1 MTKFGSSFM
10 MKSPLYEHGEK
21 LRQEAMRLSKESSGR
36 DDSPDYDNP
45 EVVKL
50 LEKAK
55 KADKS
60 HGSDS
65 PVKGY
70 VSDAQRKAV
79 HASKA
84 DGGKGSPAKMKSPL
98 HAPVTATQ
106 NITSDM
112 YYQPRNEMDYS
123 TMVAAAGKMGGKLKK
138 KTKSK
143 TKSKTK
149 VKSDPIDIHSDKIQ
163 KNISD
168 LKTENK
174 NSKTLQDNSQMK
186 WMSGQDGKPG
196 QFMRV
201 DKNNNFYSVKPGDNY
216 GKKVASISGKD
227 DVYKT
232 QKDKEDKAVFDL
244 NKTID
249 TSKYF

>member
-21 LRQEAMRLSKESSGR
+21 LRQEAMKLSKESSGR

-50 LEKAK
+50 LDQAK

-84 DGGKGSPAKMKSPL
+84 DGGKGAPAKMKSPL

-106 NITSDM
+106 ALSSDM
-112 YYQPRNEMDYS
+112 YYQPRDEMDYS
-123 TMVAAAGKMGGKLKK
+123 KMSEAAKALGGAVNTAATGGMGGKKK
-138 KTKSK
+138 
-143 TKSKTK
+143 
-149 VKSDPIDIHSDKIQ
+149 
-163 KNISD
+163 
-168 LKTENK
+168 L
-174 NSKTLQDNSQMK
+174 
-186 WMSGQDGKPG
+186 
-196 QFMRV
+196 
-201 DKNNNFYSVKPGDNY
+201 
-216 GKKVASISGKD
+216 
-227 DVYKT
+227 T
-232 QKDKEDKAVFDL
+232 Q
-244 NKTID
+244 
-249 TSKYF
+249 

>member
-1 MTKFGSSFM
+1 M
-10 MKSPLYEHGEK
+10 MKSPIYEHGEK
-21 LRQEAMRLSKESSGR
+21 LKKEAMRLSKESSGR

-45 EVVKL
+45 KVVKL
-50 LEKAK
+50 LDQAK
-55 KADKS
+55 KANKS

-84 DGGKGSPAKMKSPL
+84 DGGKGAPTKMKSPL
-98 HAPVTATQ
+98 HAPVTETQ
-106 NITSDM
+106 EITSDM
-112 YYQPRNEMDYS
+112 YYQPRDEMDYS
-123 TMVAAAGKMGGKLKK
+123 KMSEAAKALGKASNTAVTGGMGGKKK
-138 KTKSK
+138 
-143 TKSKTK
+143 
-149 VKSDPIDIHSDKIQ
+149 IDAIDDHGDKAQ
-163 KNISD
+163 KKILD
-168 LKTENK
+168 LKTKNQ

-186 WMSGQDGKPG
+186 WVSGQDEKPG

-227 DVYKT
+227 DVYKI

>member
-1 MTKFGSSFM
+1 MTKFGSGFM

-21 LRQEAMRLSKESSGR
+21 LRQEAMKLSKESSGR
-36 DDSPDYDNP
+36 DDAPDYDNP
-45 EVVKL
+45 KVVEL
-50 LEKAK
+50 LDQAK

-60 HGSDS
+60 HGSD
-65 PVKGY
+65 
-70 VSDAQRKAV
+70 
-79 HASKA
+79 
-84 DGGKGSPAKMKSPL
+84 SPAKMKSPL

-106 NITSDM
+106 DITSDM

-123 TMVAAAGKMGGKLKK
+123 TMVEAFGKMGGKSKK
-138 KTKSK
+138 
-143 TKSKTK
+143 KTK
-149 VKSDPIDIHSDKIQ
+149 VKSDPIDTYSDKIQ
-163 KNISD
+163 KNISN
-168 LKTENK
+168 LKTTNK
-174 NSKTLQDNSQMK
+174 KSKTLQDNSQMK
-186 WMSGQDGKPG
+186 WVSGQDGKPG

-227 DVYKT
+227 DVYKV
-232 QKDKEDKAVFDL
+232 QKDKEDKAVFDF

>member
-21 LRQEAMRLSKESSGR
+21 LRQEAMKLSKESSGR

-50 LEKAK
+50 LDQAK

-84 DGGKGSPAKMKSPL
+84 DGGKGAPAKMKSPL

-106 NITSDM
+106 ELSSDM
-112 YYQPRNEMDYS
+112 YYQPRDEMDYS
-123 TMVAAAGKMGGKLKK
+123 KMSEAAKALGGAVNTAATGGMGGKKK
-138 KTKSK
+138 
-143 TKSKTK
+143 
-149 VKSDPIDIHSDKIQ
+149 
-163 KNISD
+163 
-168 LKTENK
+168 L
-174 NSKTLQDNSQMK
+174 
-186 WMSGQDGKPG
+186 
-196 QFMRV
+196 
-201 DKNNNFYSVKPGDNY
+201 
-216 GKKVASISGKD
+216 
-227 DVYKT
+227 T
-232 QKDKEDKAVFDL
+232 Q
-244 NKTID
+244 
-249 TSKYF
+249 

>member
-1 MTKFGSSFM
+1 M

-21 LRQEAMRLSKESSGR
+21 LRQKAMKLSKESSGR
-36 DDSPDYDNP
+36 NDAPDYDNP

-79 HASKA
+79 YASKA

-106 NITSDM
+106 DITSDM

-123 TMVAAAGKMGGKLKK
+123 TMVEAAGKMGGKLKK

-143 TKSKTK
+143 TK
-149 VKSDPIDIHSDKIQ
+149 VKSDPVEDHSRKAINVMNEINATNK
-163 KNISD
+163 KNNKWFED
-168 LKTENK
+168 NTELKN
-174 NSKTLQDNSQMK
+174 LPDH
-186 WMSGQDGKPG
+186 GAV
-196 QFMRV
+196 RV
-201 DKNNNFYSVKPGDNY
+201 DKNGNIYSPFGQKGDNS
-216 GKKVASISGKD
+216 GVEGFTVKKYPIIGNTNKDLKDFDPTKTLSIMDVKD
-227 DVYKT
+227 L
-232 QKDKEDKAVFDL
+232 KDNKEKPTF
-244 NKTID
+244 KG
-249 TSKYF
+249 S

>member
-1 MTKFGSSFM
+1 MTKFGSGFM

-21 LRQEAMRLSKESSGR
+21 LRQEAMKLSKESSGR
-36 DDSPDYDNP
+36 DDAPDYDNP
-45 EVVKL
+45 KVVEL
-50 LEKAK
+50 LDQAK

-60 HGSDS
+60 HGSD
-65 PVKGY
+65 
-70 VSDAQRKAV
+70 
-79 HASKA
+79 
-84 DGGKGSPAKMKSPL
+84 SPAKMKSPL

-106 NITSDM
+106 DITSDM

-123 TMVAAAGKMGGKLKK
+123 TMVEAFGKMGGKSKK
-138 KTKSK
+138 
-143 TKSKTK
+143 KTK
-149 VKSDPIDIHSDKIQ
+149 VKSDPIDTYSDKIQ
-163 KNISD
+163 KNISN
-168 LKTENK
+168 LKTTNK
-174 NSKTLQDNSQMK
+174 KSKTLQDNSQMK
-186 WMSGQDGKPG
+186 WVSGQDGKPG

-227 DVYKT
+227 DVYKI
-232 QKDKEDKAVFDL
+232 QKDKEDKAVFDF

>member
-1 MTKFGSSFM
+1 MTKFGSGFM

-21 LRQEAMRLSKESSGR
+21 LRKEAMKLSKESSGR

-45 EVVKL
+45 KVVKL
-50 LEKAK
+50 LDQAK

-84 DGGKGSPAKMKSPL
+84 DGGKGAPTKMKSPL

-106 NITSDM
+106 ELTADM
-112 YYQPRNEMDYS
+112 YYQPREEMEYS
-123 TMVAAAGKMGGKLKK
+123 KMSEAAKTIGQAANTTPTGDMGDKK
-138 KTKSK
+138 KTDVIKEYSE
-143 TKSKTK
+143 
-149 VKSDPIDIHSDKIQ
+149 KIE
-163 KNISD
+163 KNISN
-168 LKTENK
+168 LKTK
-174 NSKTLQDNSQMK
+174 NQKSKTLQDNSQMK
-186 WMSGQDGKPG
+186 WVSGQDGKPG
-196 QFMRV
+196 QFYRV
-201 DKNNNFYSVKPGDNY
+201 DENNNFYSIKPGDNY

-227 DVYKT
+227 DVYKI
-232 QKDKEDKAVFDL
+232 QKDKEDKAVFDF

>member
-1 MTKFGSSFM
+1 MTKFKSAFM

-21 LRQEAMRLSKESSGR
+21 LRQEAMKLSKESSGR
-36 DDSPDYDNP
+36 DDAPDYDNP
-45 EVVKL
+45 KVVKL
-50 LEKAK
+50 LDQAK

-70 VSDAQRKAV
+70 ASDAQRKAV

-84 DGGKGSPAKMKSPL
+84 DGGKGAPAKMKSPL

-106 NITSDM
+106 ELTSDM
-112 YYQPRNEMDYS
+112 YYQPRDEMDYS
-123 TMVAAAGKMGGKLKK
+123 KMSEAAKALGKAVNTAATGGMGGKK
-138 KTKSK
+138 KTDAIEEHSK
-143 TKSKTK
+143 
-149 VKSDPIDIHSDKIQ
+149 KIQ
-163 KNISD
+163 KNISN
-168 LKTENK
+168 LKTKNK

-186 WMSGQDGKPG
+186 WVSGQDGKPG

-201 DKNNNFYSVKPGDNY
+201 DKNNNFYSTTPGDNY

-227 DVYKT
+227 DVYKI
-232 QKDKEDKAVFDL
+232 QKDKENKAVFDL

-249 TSKYF
+249 ISKNF

>member
-21 LRQEAMRLSKESSGR
+21 LRKEAMKLSKESSGR

-45 EVVKL
+45 EVVEL

-65 PVKGY
+65 P
-70 VSDAQRKAV
+70 
-79 HASKA
+79 
-84 DGGKGSPAKMKSPL
+84 AKMKSPL

-106 NITSDM
+106 DITSDM

-123 TMVAAAGKMGGKLKK
+123 TMVEAAGKMGGKLKK

-143 TKSKTK
+143 TK
-149 VKSDPIDIHSDKIQ
+149 VKSDPIDTHSDKIQ
-163 KNISD
+163 KNISN
-168 LKTENK
+168 LKTKNK

-186 WMSGQDGKPG
+186 WVSGQDEKPG

-201 DKNNNFYSVKPGDNY
+201 DKNNNFYSVKPGDDY

-227 DVYKT
+227 DVYKI

>member
-21 LRQEAMRLSKESSGR
+21 LRKEAMRLSKESSGR

-50 LEKAK
+50 LDQAK
-55 KADKS
+55 KANKS

-84 DGGKGSPAKMKSPL
+84 DGGKGAPTKMKSPL

-106 NITSDM
+106 EITSDM
-112 YYQPRNEMDYS
+112 YYQPRDEMDYS
-123 TMVAAAGKMGGKLKK
+123 KMSEAAKALGKSINTAVTGGMGGKK
-138 KTKSK
+138 KT
-143 TKSKTK
+143 
-149 VKSDPIDIHSDKIQ
+149 DAIDDHGDKAR
-163 KNISD
+163 KKISD
-168 LKTENK
+168 LKTK
-174 NSKTLQDNSQMK
+174 NQNAKTLQDNSQMK
-186 WMSGQDGKPG
+186 WVSGQDGKPG

-227 DVYKT
+227 DVYKI
-232 QKDKEDKAVFDL
+232 QKDKENKAVFDL

-249 TSKYF
+249 ISKNF

>member
-1 MTKFGSSFM
+1 M

-21 LRQEAMRLSKESSGR
+21 LRQEAMKLSKESSGR

-50 LEKAK
+50 LDQAK

-65 PVKGY
+65 PT
-70 VSDAQRKAV
+70 Q
-79 HASKA
+79 
-84 DGGKGSPAKMKSPL
+84 MKSPL

-106 NITSDM
+106 DITSDM

-123 TMVAAAGKMGGKLKK
+123 TMVEAAGKMGGKLKK
-138 KTKSK
+138 KN
-143 TKSKTK
+143 KSKTK
-149 VKSDPIDIHSDKIQ
+149 VKSDPTDAHSAKIE
-163 KNISD
+163 KNISN
-168 LKTENK
+168 LKTKNK

-186 WMSGQDGKPG
+186 WIEGQDGKSG

-201 DKNNNFYSVKPGDNY
+201 DKNNNFYSVKPGDDY
-216 GKKVASISGKD
+216 GSKVFSISGKD
-227 DVYKT
+227 DVYKI

-244 NKTID
+244 NKTINI
-249 TSKYF
+249 SKNF